1 MSTSPQARNTTI
13 EIQLSEEE
21 KQALE
26 TAAANR
32 CLSLSE
38 YLLETALIAAKEE
51 IVEPQSTLLSE
62 GEWEVFL
69 SLLESSS
76 EVNETN
82 F

>member
-1 MSTSPQARNTTI
+1 MSMSPQARNTTI
-13 EIQLSEEE
+13 EIKLSEEE
-21 KQALE
+21 KQTLE
-26 TAAANR
+26 TAAASR

-38 YLLETALIAAKEE
+38 YLREMALSAAKEE
-51 IVEPQSTLLSE
+51 VTQPHSSLLSE

-69 SLLESSS
+69 SLLETPS

>member
-1 MSTSPQARNTTI
+1 MSMSPQLRNTTI
-13 EIQLSEEE
+13 EIKLSEEE
-21 KQALE
+21 KKALE

-38 YLLETALIAAKEE
+38 YLREMALIAAKEE
-51 IVEPQSTLLSE
+51 IAQPQSSLLSE
-62 GEWEVFL
+62 EEWEVFL
-69 SLLESSS
+69 SLLESPS